1 MILNLSLYFQNA
13 RFILGLAYFICVII
27 AGAEKENT
35 NIKSPYLLI
44 CYGGVGIA
52 TPLIEDLLFFYASGT
67 IFSAIIVS
75 SVLLTAVLFL
85 LAYSLKNYYLFG
97 RSLLIAS
104 IFLIVEYLF
113 NLSFNISISFLDFTS
128 LISFIQTLVMDSILI
143 IPMILII
150 LHGKKNNDPYL
161 RYAGLIRIG
170 TYIFV
175 IITNLIL
182 GINY

>member
-13 RFILGLAYFICVII
+13 RFILSLAYFICVII
-27 AGAEKENT
+27 AGSEKDKT
-35 NIKSPYLLI
+35 IIKNPYLLI
-44 CYGGVGIA
+44 SYGGIGIA
-52 TPLIEDLLFFYASGT
+52 TPFIEDILFFYASGT

-75 SVLLTAVLFL
+75 SVLLAAVLFL
-85 LAYSLKNYYLFG
+85 FAYALKNYNLFG
-97 RSLLIAS
+97 RYLLISS
-104 IFLIVEYLF
+104 IFLIIEYIF
-113 NLSFNISISFLDFTS
+113 NLSFNITISFLDFTS
-128 LISFIQTLVMDSILI
+128 LISFIQTLIMDSILI
-143 IPMILII
+143 IPMIFLI

-182 GINY
+182 GVTY